1 MNNINGNNNNKLNI
15 ITPLTT
21 NYKQASSDS
30 GSGGRDSTDTTNTS
44 IASSSLATSTKV
56 LFNANSVPI
65 AGSKV
70 MLTAITPNFT
80 MTWIP
85 ETTEEE

>member
-1 MNNINGNNNNKLNI
+1 MLSKATVPMLLHELLTRKGDDGN
-15 ITPLTT
+15 
-21 NYKQASSDS
+21 
-30 GSGGRDSTDTTNTS
+30 
-44 IASSSLATSTKV
+44 V

>member
-1 MNNINGNNNNKLNI
+1 MIDVMLSKATVPMLLHELLTKKGDDGN
-15 ITPLTT
+15 
-21 NYKQASSDS
+21 
-30 GSGGRDSTDTTNTS
+30 
-44 IASSSLATSTKV
+44 V
-56 LFNANSVPI
+56 LFNANSVQI
-65 AGSKV
+65 AGGKV

>member
-1 MNNINGNNNNKLNI
+1 MLSKATVPMLLHELLTRKGDDGN
-15 ITPLTT
+15 
-21 NYKQASSDS
+21 
-30 GSGGRDSTDTTNTS
+30 
-44 IASSSLATSTKV
+44 V

-65 AGSKV
+65 AGGKV

-85 ETTEEE
+85 ENQEEE

>member
-1 MNNINGNNNNKLNI
+1 MIDVMLSKATIPMLLHELLTRKGDDGN
-15 ITPLTT
+15 
-21 NYKQASSDS
+21 
-30 GSGGRDSTDTTNTS
+30 
-44 IASSSLATSTKV
+44 V
-56 LFNANSVPI
+56 LFNANSVQM
-65 AGSKV
+65 AGNKV

>member
-1 MNNINGNNNNKLNI
+1 MIDVMLSKATIPMLLHELLTRQGDDGN
-15 ITPLTT
+15 
-21 NYKQASSDS
+21 
-30 GSGGRDSTDTTNTS
+30 
-44 IASSSLATSTKV
+44 V
-56 LFNANSVPI
+56 LFNANSVQI
-65 AGSKV
+65 AGGKV

>member
-1 MNNINGNNNNKLNI
+1 MIDVMLSKATIPMLLHEILTRKGDDGN
-15 ITPLTT
+15 
-21 NYKQASSDS
+21 
-30 GSGGRDSTDTTNTS
+30 
-44 IASSSLATSTKV
+44 V
-56 LFNANSVPI
+56 LFNANSVQI
-65 AGSKV
+65 AGNKV

>member
-1 MNNINGNNNNKLNI
+1 MIDVMLSKATVPMLLHELLTRQGEDGN
-15 ITPLTT
+15 
-21 NYKQASSDS
+21 
-30 GSGGRDSTDTTNTS
+30 
-44 IASSSLATSTKV
+44 V

-65 AGSKV
+65 AGDKV

-85 ETTEEE
+85 EAPKEEE

>member
-1 MNNINGNNNNKLNI
+1 MIDVMLSKATIPMLLHELLTRKGDDGN
-15 ITPLTT
+15 
-21 NYKQASSDS
+21 
-30 GSGGRDSTDTTNTS
+30 
-44 IASSSLATSTKV
+44 V
-56 LFNANSVPI
+56 LFNANSVQI
-65 AGSKV
+65 AGNKV

>member
-1 MNNINGNNNNKLNI
+1 MLSKATIPMLLHEILTRKGDDGN
-15 ITPLTT
+15 
-21 NYKQASSDS
+21 
-30 GSGGRDSTDTTNTS
+30 
-44 IASSSLATSTKV
+44 V
-56 LFNANSVPI
+56 LFNANSVQI
-65 AGSKV
+65 AGNKV